1 MSAKAGARF
10 QAATTSG
17 KPVLLDIDYNGGHGI
32 GNTRAQNIR
41 RTTDM
46 LAVMLWQFGDP
57 DFRPAAQG
65 SPSS

>member
-1 MSAKAGARF
+1 
-10 QAATTSG
+10 
-17 KPVLLDIDYNGGHGI
+17 VLLDIDYDSGHGI

-46 LAVMLWQFGDP
+46 LAFMLWQFGDP
-57 DFRPAAQG
+57 DFRPTAQG